1 MPNVR
6 AIPTVRR
13 RRLGRALRKFRTGA
27 GLSLD
32 QVAELMNTKP
42 GAKWDGP
49 KTSRIENANA
59 KISAPEVVT
68 LLGHYGVTDTETV
81 TALED
86 LARTAGKPGWWST
99 YGGIVPPHLEDRI
112 DAETEA
118 KVIRAYYGTV
128 IPGLLQTGAYA
139 REITAATAFHIP
151 KEQHPGIVDVRM
163 GRQATL
169 TRPDDPAE
177 CWFVIHEALLFQKFT
192 PHPSLMREQLMRL
205 LDVSELP
212 NVNLQVMP
220 LDSGPH
226 PGARGNLSIFHFPKP
241 WPSLVSTESAGVSHY
256 IEGPEAAE
264 RFQKDFDR
272 IVASALPAD
281 RSRDAIRTH
290 MEGMTR

>member
-13 RRLGRALRKFRTGA
+13 RRLGRALRKFRTEA

-68 LLGHYGVTDTETV
+68 LLGHYGVTDPETI
-81 TALED
+81 TALEE
-86 LARTAGKPGWWST
+86 LARTAGKAGWWST
-99 YGGIVPPHLEDRI
+99 YGGVVPSNLEDLI
-112 DAETEA
+112 DAEEQA
-118 KVIRAYYGTV
+118 KVVRSYYVTV
-128 IPGLLQTGAYA
+128 LPGLLQSGAYA
-139 REITAATAFHIP
+139 REITAATSFHIP
-151 KEQHPGIVDVRM
+151 KEEHPAIVDVRM
-163 GRQATL
+163 GRQAAL
-169 TRPDDPAE
+169 TRPNPAE
-177 CWFVIHEALLFQKFT
+177 YWFVIHESLLLQKFT
-192 PHPSLMREQLMRL
+192 PHPSLMREQLLRL
-205 LDVSELP
+205 LDVSDLA

-226 PGARGNLSIFHFPKP
+226 PGARGNFSIFHFPKP
-241 WPSLVSTESAGVSHY
+241 WPSLVSAESAGVSHY
-256 IEGPEAAE
+256 TEGQEAAE
-264 RFQKDFDR
+264 RFQTDFDR

-281 RSRDAIRTH
+281 RSRDTIRTH